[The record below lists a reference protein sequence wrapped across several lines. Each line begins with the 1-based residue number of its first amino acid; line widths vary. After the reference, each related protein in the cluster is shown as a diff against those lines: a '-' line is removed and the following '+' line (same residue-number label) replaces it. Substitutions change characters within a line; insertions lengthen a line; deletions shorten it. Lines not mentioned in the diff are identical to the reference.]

1 MPQLSAPPGRAFL
14 HCLHPA
20 QCTRAGDGMFSAARR
35 TLSQRYSSGEPKAR
49 VLALLILPVNWWPS
63 CCHKK
68 IAQRV
73 HRACCASDTPG
84 NPQPA
89 LVFLYLIP
97 FSCPTRSVSPV
108 CKQLTFMPVMHCYR
122 CRVIAYE
129 EINHI
134 ICKPRPFLPFPK
146 LCWLFRKKK
155 RKKHA
160 LYQVLDYLL
169 WLFKCWLQSPTVVSS
184 ALGKEHFYF
193 LCSHAVAFCR
203 YLNDKWG
210 ALIPLV

>member
-20 QCTRAGDGMFSAARR
+20 QCTCAGDGMFSAARR

-89 LVFLYLIP
+89 LVFLYLIL

-155 RKKHA
+155 EKSMHCTKSLTICSGSSNADSNH
-160 LYQVLDYLL
+160 LL
-169 WLFKCWLQSPTVVSS
+169 WFLALWGKSIFISCALMLLLS
-184 ALGKEHFYF
+184 AGT
-193 LCSHAVAFCR
+193 
-203 YLNDKWG
+203 
-210 ALIPLV
+210 